1 MSVTIKEISTN
12 RFEVNGKLVLRNME
26 GKWVCPSQDLTPAE
40 EKVLYEYLRSLELRM
55 DNRMN

>member
-26 GKWVCPSQDLTPAE
+26 GKWVCPSMDLTPSE
-40 EKVLYEYLRSLELRM
+40 EKALYAYIRSLELAIEKRK
-55 DNRMN
+55 N